1 MSLYVCVYMYAYIHI
16 YSIGIPDGKNSFKL
30 YIRICIYMHIYIFPS
45 GQPMVLKRTMTFLK
59 TKPKQSRNS
68 IPDTANL
75 IKRVLK
81 EFKAQI
87 NIKQMIVGDF
97 KTTLSTRD
105 RSPGQK

>member
-1 MSLYVCVYMYAYIHI
+1 MHI
-16 YSIGIPDGKNSFKL
+16 YIYIVLVSQMGKIHLN
-30 YIRICIYMHIYIFPS
+30 YIYVYVYICIYIFPS

-75 IKRVLK
+75 IKHVLK